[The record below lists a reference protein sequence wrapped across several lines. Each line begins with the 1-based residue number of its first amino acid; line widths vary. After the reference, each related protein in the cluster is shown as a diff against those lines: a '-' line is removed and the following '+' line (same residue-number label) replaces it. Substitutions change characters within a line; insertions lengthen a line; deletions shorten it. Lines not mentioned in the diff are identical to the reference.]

1 MRILIL
7 ILALTISS
15 GVASAN
21 PVWYPTKSGD
31 YFALYDEGKLI
42 GWLNKRTGEYNPR
55 LENGTDGPSTVPPIS
70 PPAEFRPLTAVG
82 NNGVD
87 LSKIRNGPAFT
98 KNGREIS
105 RKEAADALTDDSKLI
120 RLTVVGSESMRKQ
133 CRADL
138 ASSPAL
144 AAWKGK
150 ILVQDYAPDAWVVR
164 LRGLAEGITIQSPDG
179 KAIAYAKTYDG
190 PDALVKLL
198 TNQPTVSPPF
208 GMSWLTIGLIGIAA
222 YFILKKK
229 E

>member
-1 MRILIL
+1 
-7 ILALTISS
+7 
-15 GVASAN
+15 
-21 PVWYPTKSGD
+21 
-31 YFALYDEGKLI
+31 
-42 GWLNKRTGEYNPR
+42 
-55 LENGTDGPSTVPPIS
+55 
-70 PPAEFRPLTAVG
+70 
-82 NNGVD
+82 
-87 LSKIRNGPAFT
+87 
-98 KNGREIS
+98 
-105 RKEAADALTDDSKLI
+105 
-120 RLTVVGSESMRKQ
+120 MRKQ